1 MSLSPAAAVP
11 GTIVP
16 IVLTSLSISSHRADV
31 ASIACKTLAKALHA
45 LHAALCAHRS
55 SKAEGQPI
63 SAWAAHVS
71 SPPAALGTVIEQTHS
86 PHTMSRVTPSDS
98 WQRARS
104 KTAAITAFKRP
115 VRPVAK
121 GSRRVT
127 QLSGSYVYF
136 LVLAACSR
144 GAR

>member
-1 MSLSPAAAVP
+1 
-11 GTIVP
+11 
-16 IVLTSLSISSHRADV
+16 
-31 ASIACKTLAKALHA
+31 
-45 LHAALCAHRS
+45 
-55 SKAEGQPI
+55 
-63 SAWAAHVS
+63 
-71 SPPAALGTVIEQTHS
+71 
-86 PHTMSRVTPSDS
+86 MSRVTPSDS

-136 LVLAACSR
+136 LVLERSWWYAITLALGLYVISIAVCALLATTARLANTQRDLEEDTLMSWPRAGKSVSDLPPPTCSR
-144 GAR
+144 

>member
-1 MSLSPAAAVP
+1 MS
-11 GTIVP
+11 
-16 IVLTSLSISSHRADV
+16 
-31 ASIACKTLAKALHA
+31 
-45 LHAALCAHRS
+45 
-55 SKAEGQPI
+55 Q
-63 SAWAAHVS
+63 
-71 SPPAALGTVIEQTHS
+71 
-86 PHTMSRVTPSDS
+86 VTPSDS

-136 LVLAACSR
+136 LVLERSWWYAVSLALGLYVVSIAACALLATTARLANTQRELEEDILDAVAPRWEKCLRFAAAHVRARRPIRLLTPSSR
-144 GAR
+144 YLRGRVDGVETEF